1 MSRRALGN
9 EVRDGERSACGDL
22 KGLGKES
29 GFTPT
34 EMGRRIKQGSVIP
47 ERLGVLS
54 PWVTVEDSQNYCSSP
69 QGPYDLLGKKLGFLL
84 LSGR

>member
-34 EMGRRIKQGSVIP
+34 EMGRRIKQGSVTP

-54 PWVTVEDSQNYCSSP
+54 PWSLWRTLRITALHLK
-69 QGPYDLLGKKLGFLL
+69 DLMIFWEKN
-84 LSGR
+84 